1 MRGVNYPKRLSVFSL
16 FYFVNFTLF
25 AQVTPAP
32 YKPHIKIAQ
41 TKIFDH
47 NAASFS
53 EKYNLVSTATQTI
66 DMVYFIIEDDY
77 STSLFFQNVLG
88 KMKAA
93 KQEQKPIRVR
103 VLVDYFMS
111 EKQLPFLRFL
121 ENSGIEIKR
130 YGGPHSEWILDLK
143 NFKINSE
150 SFLSGLMAQDLN
162 LLKSS
167 LPEDLKE
174 IFENSHFADLTPEEK
189 LSFILSTIQRI
200 GPAGPKIYKGLRNF
214 LFRTHHKLLLIDGHC
229 FMTGGRNL
237 SDEYHSSRGDILIDG
252 NTELG
257 IKPRHYPFQDTDV
270 SSCLKEKPLYSDS
283 SLTQS
288 FERLWKDSL
297 NVDLWTKFTAPEL
310 NTSNIAK
317 REEIDRKA
325 QFATHL
331 LKSNESSYSLEQEE
345 GLDAEY
351 IENIMTPAALV
362 NSGIT
367 DHYAKLFNSLEE
379 GDEASV
385 VNAYFYLDPKIFT
398 NHPEKDLKIKLLY
411 NSLIGAAQRKAKLT
425 IHTNSLATTDL
436 SIVNVMSYPFY
447 RKFVKENI
455 DLKELYKGSDLD
467 QGSLHKKTAYFSRP
481 EKGDVLIIGSYNLD
495 ARSHYKD
502 TNVALSIQIPKHL
515 SKATFQAYKQH
526 TSGSIKWN
534 DINEDRLKEIDETI
548 VNNKDKIKLRRFL
561 FPFKTEI

>member
-130 YGGPHSEWILDLK
+130 YGGPHSEWIQDLK

-174 IFENSHFADLTPEEK
+174 IFENSHFADLTPQEK

-283 SLTQS
+283 PLTQS

-325 QFATHL
+325 QLATHL

-515 SKATFQAYKQH
+515 SKGTFQAYKQH